1 MAAAKP
7 KAEKPAKAEPKAAVA
22 KAEPKEEQYTSGSV
36 RFDAVLDA
44 VKKYEKGSDTI
55 EGHNANKADAAK
67 VVADYLAIA
76 EKSDPDHPFTK
87 RARKFAQVLG
97 Q

>member
-1 MAAAKP
+1 MAAKP
-7 KAEKPAKAEPKAAVA
+7 KAEKPAKAEPKPKTEAV
-22 KAEPKEEQYTSGSV
+22 KAETKEENYTSGSV

-87 RARKFAQVLG
+87 RARKFAQILG
-97 Q
+97 